1 MKTIRLQRAELITL
15 TTAILKTAK
24 PQEKNDTLIEEALD
38 LECAV
43 RWYLQ
48 RNYYD
53 SALLWRR

>member
-15 TTAILKTAK
+15 TAAILRTAK
-24 PQEKNDTLIEEALD
+24 PQAKTDQLISEALE
-38 LECAV
+38 LEDAV

-53 SALLWRR
+53 SGTYET